1 MGRARLLTSL
11 IGNASLAGRVS
22 SLETRVN
29 VLEAAM
35 DAVNSTLGPM
45 SQRLDDAE
53 AQVAAAI
60 AAVSG
65 VVNRPSVWRS
75 PIDVDNFTTVPIGTG
90 SQTFWRTI
98 NHVDVFNVKAGDK
111 FLVFCQGNVRC
122 DYDFNVEVAAWLSWT
137 SPPGPLAH
145 DGTGHTNVDYYLTGA
160 NTRSSVNHY
169 APWVRVGARV
179 FTQDYASVRFH
190 SSVRCRSS
198 VADGSGTQTVTVG
211 TWQGGITAI
220 KLN

>member
-11 IGNASLAGRVS
+11 IGNASLAGRITA
-22 SLETRVN
+22 LETRAD

-35 DAVNSTLGPM
+35 DAANAAIGSFNG
-45 SQRLDDAE
+45 RLDAAE
-53 AQVAAAI
+53 TSIAAAI
-60 AAVSG
+60 AAVSA
-65 VVNRPSVWRS
+65 VVNRPTITRS

-111 FLVFCQGNVRC
+111 YLVMCQGNVRN

-137 SPPGPLAH
+137 SPPGALAH

-179 FTQDYASVRFH
+179 FTQDYATVRFH

-198 VADGSGTQTVTVG
+198 LADGSGTQAVTVG